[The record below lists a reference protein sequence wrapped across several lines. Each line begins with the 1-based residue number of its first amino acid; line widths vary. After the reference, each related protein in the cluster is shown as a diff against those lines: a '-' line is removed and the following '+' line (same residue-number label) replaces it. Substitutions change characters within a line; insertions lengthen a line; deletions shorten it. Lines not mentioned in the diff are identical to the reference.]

1 MPVRQ
6 VFTMRRQYASRSFVF
21 KDFTAATNESRAK
34 TVLKA
39 HEPIPLV
46 LIRLLMAN
54 IFNFAV
60 KH

>member
-1 MPVRQ
+1 
-6 VFTMRRQYASRSFVF
+6 MRRQYASRSFVF
-21 KDFTAATNESRAK
+21 KDFTAATNESGAK

-39 HEPIPLV
+39 DEPIPLV